1 MYISI
6 YFLMAIIVAVVCLLL
21 DPAVIHNFGS
31 KPHKKHNSEKSPE
44 KLPSNFSLIRNYI
57 KKIYNNE
64 FEVCSQDW
72 TSSHGYWEFY
82 KIPINNTRYIQLQLA
97 YIYFLSTVSDSN
109 KLVTENLLEE
119 MNICLVTE
127 NIDNI
132 QELFSIKFLT
142 ENSVES
148 TIHHIRKP
156 YKFIQYM
163 EKHRKKVEEE
173 IKLKAEKEAE
183 EERKEQEK
191 KIKEILSGIE

>member
-1 MYISI
+1 MIIYIC
-6 YFLMAIIVAVVCLLL
+6 LLLIVIGYILL

-31 KPHKKHNSEKSPE
+31 KSDKKYNGEKSPE
-44 KLPSNFSLIRNYI
+44 KLPSNFSLIRKYM

-64 FEVCSQDW
+64 FEVCQQDW
-72 TSSHGYWEFY
+72 NSSHGYWGFY

-97 YIYFLSTVSDSN
+97 YIYSLSTVSGSN
-109 KLVTENLLEE
+109 KLVTEYLLEE
-119 MNICLVTE
+119 MNVCLVTE
-127 NIDNI
+127 NTNI
-132 QELFSIKFLT
+132 TQELFSIKFLT

-163 EKHRKKVEEE
+163 EKCRKKVEEE